1 MSENKIKRLAHIG
14 VGVRKVGFTQSMVV
28 LQHYMLHSI
37 KTQPKYWLIWLGEI
51 KMKIIQV
58 GNLRKGTPAFD
69 NPQTGRVY
77 SVEGLSPTLN
87 TCQGGGATT
96 KSVG

>member
-1 MSENKIKRLAHIG
+1 
-14 VGVRKVGFTQSMVV
+14 
-28 LQHYMLHSI
+28 
-37 KTQPKYWLIWLGEI
+37 
-51 KMKIIQV
+51 MKIIQV
-58 GNLRKGTPAFD
+58 GNLRKGTSTFD
-69 NPQTGRVY
+69 NPQVGRVY